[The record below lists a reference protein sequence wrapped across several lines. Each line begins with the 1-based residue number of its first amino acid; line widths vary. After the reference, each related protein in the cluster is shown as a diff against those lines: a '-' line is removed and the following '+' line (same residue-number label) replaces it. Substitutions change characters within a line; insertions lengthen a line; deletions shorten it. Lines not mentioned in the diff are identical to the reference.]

1 MVVLALLWRNFLS
14 PSTSAAP
21 KNSDLSFRV
30 YENVLESCDDN
41 CYDKILEDARKV
53 GLDNTFWLDHEDKA
67 EDSTLLEHLTRS
79 IFEYHC
85 GNVPGCGGEWWIQW
99 RDTKSV
105 DNTRTPLH
113 FDKDETLMK
122 EENRYQGP
130 FLTCVTYLNEPSF
143 PTVALGEC

>member
-1 MVVLALLWRNFLS
+1 MVFLALLWKVFLS
-14 PSTSAAP
+14 VNHPAAP
-21 KNSDLSFRV
+21 ENSNLSFRV
-30 YENVLESCDDN
+30 FEDVLGSCDDA
-41 CYDKILEDARKV
+41 CYEKILEDAREV
-53 GLDNTFWLDHEDKA
+53 GMDNTFWLDHEDKA

-99 RDTKSV
+99 RYTDRVNK
-105 DNTRTPLH
+105 DRTPLH
-113 FDKDETLMK
+113 FDKDETLMQ

-143 PTVALGEC
+143 PTVALGKC